1 MRGGQLKANN
11 AAMLKTKFQV
21 TQNRLVVLV
30 FCFVDFECTLRSN
43 SSKPTF
49 VCTPGRNKSDSKAK
63 QLPIRLN
70 IFTREWPCGE
80 NQEDICNAAANKGE
94 I

>member
-1 MRGGQLKANN
+1 MRTAEPISP
-11 AAMLKTKFQV
+11 AMFKTKFQV
-21 TQNRLVVLV
+21 TQNRLLVFV

-49 VCTPGRNKSDSKAK
+49 VCTPGRNKSHSRAN

-70 IFTREWPCGE
+70 IFTRQWHCGE
-80 NQEDICNAAANKGE
+80 NHEDICNAAANNGK